1 MGRNAN
7 APHRISS
14 IVSIDAFVDE
24 VLDYAIIGLD
34 PGGHILSWN
43 KGAQHIK
50 GYGAEE
56 IIGEHFSRFYP
67 DDAVQAGRPERAL
80 EVAST
85 TGRLE
90 EEAWRI
96 RKDGGRFWASVV
108 LTAVRDDRGQLRGFI
123 KIVRDLTERRE
134 ADANSHR
141 LAIETAA
148 REAAQESQIRL
159 KFLADAGAALA
170 ESLDHIAT
178 LARVARLAV
187 PILADWCAVSV
198 ADEEGA
204 FRRVAVVHRDP
215 AKRELARTYQERF
228 PPYRHP
234 ESEPLAI
241 LLSGQPVF
249 LPVVEESVLQGWTQ
263 GPEHMEILRALGV
276 RSCMMVPLVAR
287 GRMLGVLTLVRSD
300 HGREYDRDDL
310 ALAQELATRAALAVE
325 NAHLFERERKATA
338 DAQAQRDSEALAR
351 GRLEALTQEL
361 QQAVQLRD
369 NFLSVASHELKTPL
383 TPMLIRLHTLVRAME
398 SQPDAPFTRQVR
410 LYTET
415 AGRQIQKLVT
425 LINDLLD
432 VSRIA
437 AGRFRLEREQ
447 LDLVTVVR
455 DVAGRFEIEA
465 NRAGSPLTLDLPA
478 ALPMQSDALRLEQV
492 VTNLVDNAIK
502 YGSGR
507 PIEVRLRNEG
517 DQAVLV
523 VRDQGI
529 GIPPEFQPRIF
540 ERFERAVSE
549 RHYGGLGLG
558 LYITRTIVDA
568 LGGSIAVSSREGQGA
583 TFTVKLP
590 LGPLV

>member
-1 MGRNAN
+1 VST

-14 IVSIDAFVDE
+14 IASIDAFVDE

-43 KGAQHIK
+43 KGAQQIT
-50 GYGAEE
+50 GYAADE
-56 IIGEHFSRFYP
+56 IIGRHFSLFYP
-67 DDAVQAGRPERAL
+67 GESVRAGRPERAL
-80 EVAST
+80 EIASS

-90 EEAWRI
+90 EETWRI
-96 RKDGGRFWASVV
+96 RKGGDQFWASVV
-108 LTAVRDDRGQLRGFI
+108 LTAVRDERGQLRGFI
-123 KIVRDLTERRE
+123 KIVRDLSERRE

-198 ADEEGA
+198 ADENGN

-215 AKRELARTYQERF
+215 AKRELARTYQDRF

-234 ESEPLAI
+234 ESEPLAM

-249 LPVVEESVLQGWTQ
+249 LPMVDESLLTGWTQ
-263 GPEHMEILRALGV
+263 GPEHLEIVRALGV
-276 RSCMMVPLVAR
+276 RSCMMIPLVAR
-287 GRMLGVLTLVRSD
+287 GRMLGVITLVRSEA
-300 HGREYDRDDL
+300 GREYDRDDL

-325 NAHLFERERKATA
+325 NAHLFERERKAAA
-338 DAQAQRDSEALAR
+338 DAQAQRDSETLAR
-351 GRLEALTQEL
+351 ERLETLTQEL

-383 TPMLIRLHTLVRAME
+383 TPMLIRLHTLVRATE
-398 SQPDAPFTRQVR
+398 GQPDTPFTRQVR

-415 AGRQIQKLVT
+415 AGRQVQKLVT

-437 AGRFRLEREQ
+437 AGRFRLDREQ

-455 DVAGRFEIEA
+455 EVVGRFEMEA
-465 NRAGSPLTLDLPA
+465 NRAGSPLSLELPA
-478 ALPMQSDALRLEQV
+478 AMSMQSDALRLEQV

-502 YGSGR
+502 YGAAR

-517 DQAVLV
+517 DQALLV
-523 VRDQGI
+523 VRDEGI
-529 GIPPEFQPRIF
+529 GIPAESQPRIF

-558 LYITRTIVDA
+558 LFITRTIVEA
-568 LGGSIAVSSREGQGA
+568 LGGSIAVSSTEGAGT
-583 TFTVKLP
+583 TFTVRLP
-590 LGPLV
+590 LGPPI

>member
-1 MGRNAN
+1 MST

-14 IVSIDAFVDE
+14 IASIDVFVDE

-43 KGAQHIK
+43 KGAQQIT
-50 GYGAEE
+50 GYAADE
-56 IIGEHFSRFYP
+56 IIGRHFSLFYP
-67 DDAVQAGRPERAL
+67 EESVRAGRPERAL
-80 EVAST
+80 EIASS

-90 EEAWRI
+90 EETWRM
-96 RKDGGRFWASVV
+96 RKGGSQFWASVV
-108 LTAVRDDRGQLRGFI
+108 LTAVRDERGQLRGFI

-134 ADANSHR
+134 ADANSRR

-198 ADEEGA
+198 ADENRN

-215 AKRELARTYQERF
+215 AKRELARTYQDRF

-234 ESEPLAI
+234 ESEPLAM

-249 LPVVEESVLQGWTQ
+249 LPMVDESVLAGWTQ
-263 GPEHMEILRALGV
+263 GPDHLEILRALGV
-276 RSCMMVPLVAR
+276 RSCMMIPLVAR
-287 GRMLGVLTLVRSD
+287 GRMLGVITLVRSEA
-300 HGREYDRDDL
+300 GREYDRDDL

-325 NAHLFERERKATA
+325 NAHLFERERKAAA
-338 DAQAQRDSEALAR
+338 DAQAQRDSETLAR
-351 GRLEALTQEL
+351 ERLETLTQEL

-383 TPMLIRLHTLVRAME
+383 TPMLIRLHTLVRGTE
-398 SQPDAPFTRQVR
+398 GQPDTPFTRQVR

-415 AGRQIQKLVT
+415 AGRQVQKLVT

-437 AGRFRLEREQ
+437 AGRFRLDREQ

-455 DVAGRFEIEA
+455 EVAGRFEMEA
-465 NRAGSPLTLDLPA
+465 NRAGSPLSLELPA
-478 ALPMQSDALRLEQV
+478 AMSMQSDALRLEQV

-502 YGSGR
+502 YGAAR
-507 PIEVRLRNEG
+507 PIEVRLRTEG
-517 DQAVLV
+517 DQALLV
-523 VRDQGI
+523 VRDEGI

-558 LYITRTIVDA
+558 LFITRTIVEA
-568 LGGSIAVSSREGQGA
+568 LGGSIAVSSTEGAGT
-583 TFTVKLP
+583 TFTVRLP
-590 LGPLV
+590 LGPPI

>member
-1 MGRNAN
+1 MGRN

-14 IVSIDAFVDE
+14 IASIDAFVDE
-24 VLDYAIIGLD
+24 VLDYAIVGLD
-34 PGGHILSWN
+34 PGGHVLTWN
-43 KGAQHIK
+43 KGAQRLK
-50 GYGAEE
+50 GYAAEE
-56 IIGEHFSRFYP
+56 IIGQHFSRFYP
-67 DDAVQAGRPERAL
+67 QEAVRAGKSERAL
-80 EVAST
+80 EIASA
-85 TGRLE
+85 TGRYE
-90 EEAWRI
+90 EEEWRV
-96 RKDGGRFWASVV
+96 RKDGSRFWASVV
-108 LTAVRDDRGQLRGFI
+108 LTAVRDERGQLLGFI
-123 KIVRDLTERRE
+123 KIVRDLTEQRE
-134 ADANSHR
+134 ADTNAHR
-141 LAIETAA
+141 LAVETAA

-170 ESLDHIAT
+170 ESLDHLAT

-198 ADEEGA
+198 ADEAGE
-204 FRRVAVVHRDP
+204 FRRIAVVHRDP
-215 AKRELARTYQERF
+215 AKRELARLYQEQF

-234 ESEPLAI
+234 DSEPMAI
-241 LLSGQPVF
+241 LLTGQPVF
-249 LPVVEESVLQGWTQ
+249 LPVVDESVVQGWTQ
-263 GPEHMEILRALGV
+263 GPEHIEILRALGL

-287 GRMLGVLTLVRSD
+287 GRMLGVLTLVRSEV
-300 HGREYDRDDL
+300 GREYDRDDL

-325 NAHLFERERKATA
+325 NAHLFERERRAA
-338 DAQAQRDSEALAR
+338 AEAEAQRDSEAHAR
-351 GRLEALTQEL
+351 EKLEALAQEL
-361 QQAVQLRD
+361 QAAVQLRD

-398 SQPDAPFTRQVR
+398 AQPDAPFARQVR
-410 LYTET
+410 RYTET

-437 AGRFRLEREQ
+437 AGRFRLDWEQ
-447 LDLVTVVR
+447 IDLVMVVR
-455 DVAGRFEIEA
+455 EVTGRFELEA
-465 NRAGSPLTLDLPA
+465 NRAGSPMTLQLPP
-478 ALPMQSDALRLEQV
+478 ALPMLSDPMRLEQV

-507 PIEVRLRNEG
+507 PIEVRLGDEG
-517 DQAVLV
+517 GQAVLV

-540 ERFERAVSE
+540 QRFERAVSE

-558 LYITRTIVDA
+558 LYITRTIVEA
-568 LGGSIAVSSREGQGA
+568 LGGSIAVASTEGLGA

-590 LGPLV
+590 LGPPL